1 MKKVILSVFASVL
14 VGTAFAVLPGIKNG
28 SVSLEMQGDSA
39 VITYTLTGT
48 PAVVTIDL
56 QTNTLADAT
65 GEWVSI
71 GGENI
76 GFLRGE
82 ANKVVYAVDKPVKAQ
97 WLPKKACPG
106 RTFAAGTLRAEVT
119 AWPTNTPPD
128 YMVVNLC
135 EGQNV
140 VRWYASTNALPGGPG
155 NPEYKTTKMV
165 MRKIPAK
172 NVVWMMGS
180 PGKLTDTDNKTVNE
194 PAHKVMFSEDYY
206 MGIYEVTQS
215 QYTNMGGVNVS
226 LYTNEV
232 DAAYRPAERISY
244 KVLRGTG
251 AGYYW
256 PQNAH
261 AVAPSSP
268 LAKLRIRSGI
278 ADMDLP
284 TEAQWEY
291 ACRAGSSG
299 LLPDSSLEFTA
310 ENVYKY
316 ATTSTSR
323 ETAVNTY
330 DPAGNKINGRP
341 TVVGSKLPNNWGI
354 YDMLGNVWEYC
365 LDQMGATTQA
375 DRDYLGS
382 FHESLTEGWENGA
395 VTVDPLGA
403 TNKSN
408 RICKRGGSHHD
419 SYKEANCRSRG
430 DGTYEYASGLTG
442 KIGYIGFRLCCSVKE
457 AVK

>member
-1 MKKVILSVFASVL
+1 MKRIVL
-14 VGTAFAVLPGIKNG
+14 LAGVLAAGAAFAVAPGIKSG
-28 SVSLEMQGDSA
+28 SVSLAVGKDST

-140 VRWYASTNALPGGPG
+140 VRWYATTNALPGGFG
-155 NPEYKTTKMV
+155 NLEYKSTKMV
-165 MRKIPAK
+165 MRKVPAK
-172 NVVWMMGS
+172 DVVWMMGS
-180 PGKLTDTDNKTVNE
+180 PGKLTDSDNTTVNE
-194 PAHKVMFSEDYY
+194 PAHKVMFTGDYY
-206 MGIYEVTQS
+206 IGIYEVTQS
-215 QYTNMGGVNVS
+215 QYTNMGGVNES

-232 DAAYRPAERISY
+232 DAAYRPAERINY
-244 KVLRGTG
+244 ETIRGRPST
-251 AGYYW
+251 YLW
-256 PQNAH
+256 PRDGHN
-261 AVAPSSP
+261 VRSGTPIG
-268 LAKLRIRSGI
+268 KLRTRSGI

-299 LLPDSSLEFTA
+299 LLPDSSLEFTVD
-310 ENVYKY
+310 NVHKY
-316 ATTSTSR
+316 AITKGSR

-330 DPAGNKINGRP
+330 YPVGTKIYGRP
-341 TVVGSKLPNNWGI
+341 SVVGSKLPNNWGI

-365 LDQMGATTQA
+365 LDQMGTSTQS
-375 DRDYLGS
+375 DRMFLGS
-382 FHESLTEGWENGA
+382 FHKSLAEGWETGA

-403 TNKSN
+403 QNDSG

-419 SYKEANCRSRG
+419 SYTESNCRSRG
-430 DGTYEYASGLTG
+430 DGTHGYASGLSG

>member
-1 MKKVILSVFASVL
+1 MKKVVFGVFALVL
-14 VGTAFAVLPGIKNG
+14 GSAFAVMPGIEIG
-28 SVSLEMQGDSA
+28 SVSLKMQGESA
-39 VITYTLTGT
+39 IITYTLTGT

-65 GEWVSI
+65 GDWVSI

-82 ANKVVYAVDKPVKAQ
+82 ANKVVYVTNTPARAWWTPGKS
-97 WLPKKACPG
+97 CPG
-106 RTFAAGTLRAEVT
+106 KTFASGTLRAEVT

-140 VRWYASTNALPGGPG
+140 VRWYSSTNALPGGFA
-155 NPEYKTTKMV
+155 NLEYKSTKMV
-165 MRKIPAK
+165 MRKVPAK
-172 NVVWMMGS
+172 DVVWMMGS
-180 PGKLTDTDNKTVNE
+180 PGKLTDPDNTTVNE
-194 PAHKVMFSEDYY
+194 PAHKVMFTGDYY
-206 MGIYEVTQS
+206 IGIYEVTQS
-215 QYTNMGGVNVS
+215 QYTNMGGVNES

-232 DAAYRPAERISY
+232 DAAYRPAERINY
-244 KVLRGTG
+244 ETIRGKPST
-251 AGYYW
+251 YLW
-256 PQNAH
+256 PSDGHN
-261 AVAPSSP
+261 VRSGTPIG
-268 LAKLRIRSGI
+268 KLRTRSGI

-299 LLPDSSLEFTA
+299 LLPDSSLEFTVD
-310 ENVYKY
+310 NVHKY
-316 ATTSTSR
+316 AITKGSR

-330 DPAGNKINGRP
+330 DPVGAKIQGRP
-341 TVVGSKLPNNWGI
+341 SVVGSKLPNNWGI

-365 LDQMGATTQA
+365 LDQMGTSTQS
-375 DRDYLGS
+375 DRMFLES
-382 FHESLTEGWENGA
+382 FHDSLAKGWENGA

-403 TNKSN
+403 ENTSN
-408 RICKRGGSHHD
+408 RICKRGGSHFD
-419 SYKEANCRSRG
+419 SYTESNCRSRG
-430 DGTYEYASGLTG
+430 DGTHSYASGLGG